1 MNSWSEIQSRPSG
14 LATCPISKGR
24 MESIPKRKATQ
35 EAGEDSAGVFA
46 RLGMG
51 LADWSQKWFPDAFVF
66 ALVGLII
73 VFVAGLFAG
82 VGTRNL
88 IKYFGDG
95 FWGLIS
101 FTMQMAMVSIG

>member
-1 MNSWSEIQSRPSG
+1 
-14 LATCPISKGR
+14 
-24 MESIPKRKATQ
+24 MESTPKRNATQ
-35 EAGEDSAGVFA
+35 DVGEDSAGVFA

-82 VGTRNL
+82 VGIRNL

-95 FWGLIS
+95 FWGPGA
-101 FTMQMAMVSIG
+101 QAD